1 MTNSK
6 EIPVCYR
13 ISRGEIILFSGNS
26 NLKLAESVAEVIGEE
41 LGKAEVKTFG
51 DGEISVKINEPVRGK
66 DVFIIQPT
74 SYPSNDN
81 LMELLIMVDAC
92 RRASAGYVNVVI
104 PYYGYAR
111 QDRKTRGREPITS
124 KLVANLIT
132 TAGAD
137 RVITMDLHAGQ
148 IQGYFDIPVDHFTAI
163 RLLAS
168 VFKDIAYEKADDFVV
183 VSPDLG
189 GVVRARSFA
198 DYLKLGIAIIEKR
211 RPRPNVSEVMNVI
224 GDFKGKNCILVDDMI
239 DTGGTII
246 NAVNH
251 LIDNG
256 AKDVYIAATHGVL
269 SGNAVER
276 IDKSRVKKLV
286 ITDTI
291 SLSSK
296 KQSDK
301 IKQVSIAPLLAEA
314 IRRINTYESISG
326 LFEDGK

>member
-1 MTNSK
+1 MTSSNEKCQS
-6 EIPVCYR
+6 EH
-13 ISRGEIILFSGNS
+13 ISRGELLLFSGNS
-26 NLKLAESVAEVIGEE
+26 NLKLAESLAASIGKE
-41 LGKAEVKTFG
+41 LGKAEVQKFG
-51 DGEISVKINEPVRGK
+51 DGEINVKINQAVRGK
-66 DVFIIQPT
+66 DVYIIQPT
-74 SYPSNDN
+74 SYPTNDN
-81 LMELLIMVDAC
+81 LMELLIMIDAC
-92 RRASAGYVNVVI
+92 RRASAAYVNAVI

-111 QDRKTRGREPITS
+111 QDRKTRGREPITA

-132 TAGAD
+132 EAGAD

-163 RLLAS
+163 RLLS
-168 VFKDIAYEKADDFVV
+168 EQFKEKAFGKDDEYVV

-189 GVVRARSFA
+189 GVRRARAFA

-224 GDFKGKNCILVDDMI
+224 GDFKGKHCILVDDMI

-246 NAVNH
+246 NAATH
-251 LIDNG
+251 LLESG

-269 SGNAVER
+269 SGNAVE
-276 IDKSRVKKLV
+276 KLNNSNVKQLI

-291 SLSSK
+291 SLPSR

-301 IKQVSIAPLLAEA
+301 ITQVSIAPLLGEA
-314 IRRINTYESISG
+314 IRRINCYEGISG

>member
-1 MTNSK
+1 MSSTYQDGSLQ
-6 EIPVCYR
+6 
-13 ISRGEIILFSGNS
+13 LFTLNS
-26 NLKLAESVAEVIGEE
+26 NRPLAEEIAEHIGVP
-41 LGKAEVKTFG
+41 LGKCTVSHFS
-51 DGEISVKINEPVRGK
+51 DGETQINIEESVRGRDVFVIQSTSEPV
-66 DVFIIQPT
+66 
-74 SYPSNDN
+74 NDN
-81 LMELLIMVDAC
+81 LMELLIFVDALK
-92 RRASAGYVNVVI
+92 RASAKTINIVL

-111 QDRKTRGREPITS
+111 QDRKTRGREPITA
-124 KLVANLIT
+124 KLVANLIAV
-132 TAGAD
+132 AGAD
-137 RVITMDLHAGQ
+137 RVVTMDLHAGQ

-163 RLLAS
+163 RLLS
-168 VFKDIAYEKADDFVV
+168 ETFKDMAYGKSDEFVV

-224 GDFKGKNCILVDDMI
+224 GDFEGKNCILVDDMI

-246 NAVNH
+246 NAAHH
-251 LIDNG
+251 LLDNG

-269 SGNAVER
+269 SGNAVE
-276 IDKSRVKKLV
+276 KLENSRVKELV

-296 KQSDK
+296 KETSK

-314 IRRINTYESISG
+314 IKRINTYKSISG